1 MVQRM
6 EMQSSISF
14 GLLQE
19 LADFIVH
26 KDLLPAFMCGDG
38 KRLRMVQ

>member
-6 EMQSSISF
+6 EMQSPISF

-19 LADFIVH
+19 LADFIVY
-26 KDLLPAFMCGDG
+26 KDLLLAFMCGDG